1 MKRFVSSKPTPMHDY
16 MAERIKIEVHLNKYQ
31 PEEVSKEI
39 KQLIDEAKKAAL
51 NAYAP
56 YSNFQVGAA
65 LQLDN
70 GKVITGNNQE
80 NACYPTGLCAERV
93 AFFSAKSQ
101 YPKSKILSVAVV
113 AKRSVDD
120 FFKLATP
127 CGSCRQAMSEY
138 ENNQDQNIA
147 VYLGESDGS
156 VYESESIE
164 NLLPFKFSDK
174 DLKS

>member
-1 MKRFVSSKPTPMHDY
+1 MHDY
-16 MAERIKIEVHLNKYQ
+16 MADRVKKEVYLNKYQ
-31 PEEVSKEI
+31 PEELSNEI
-39 KQLIDEAKKAAL
+39 EQLIEGAKKAAL

-65 LQLDN
+65 LLLDD
-70 GKVITGNNQE
+70 GKIITGNNQE

-101 YPKSKILSVAVV
+101 YPDSKILRVAIV

-138 ENNQDQNIA
+138 ENNQNLNIA
-147 VYLGESDGS
+147 VYLADADGT
-156 VYESESIE
+156 VFESESID